1 MQTRID
7 PTKKTVRFQFD
18 SLGEF
23 GGWIANT
30 PKVWPS
36 AFNQADSDIAP
47 SNDWDLGAGYAR
59 AVDMARNGWIEGAQR
74 VQDAL
79 ATFPAMSPQPDTR
92 TDVYGYR
99 PHVPRFCAGAPD
111 SMIRH
116 ADKAETGAGRVLTLV
131 VGLDANGVTRA
142 DHMANFGVAVAQ
154 YVNQLETDGTRVELI
169 GVLVGEFDAHWRA
182 VQAVTIKNADQ
193 PLDLAVVAFAIGH
206 PAMLRRIGF
215 AAIERMPHVK
225 PSYGYGRAVDAKLS
239 DLINCPP
246 GAVVLNGMKDAGTH
260 APTAAKGLAYV
271 AKQIETALKAQE
283 L

>member
-7 PTKKTVRFQFD
+7 PTKKTALYQFD

-30 PKVWPS
+30 PRVWPEQYG
-36 AFNQADSDIAP
+36 QARGVSP
-47 SNDWDLGAGYAR
+47 SKSWDLEAGYDA
-59 AVDMARNGWIEGAQR
+59 AVNMARNGWIEGATR
-74 VQDAL
+74 AQDAL

-92 TDVYGYR
+92 TDVYGFR

-116 ADKAETGAGRVLTLV
+116 ADVAEAGAGRVLTLI
-131 VGLDANGVTRA
+131 VGLDASAMTSAV
-142 DHMANFGVAVAQ
+142 HMANFGVAVAQ

-169 GVLVGEFDAHWRA
+169 GALVGEMHSKWRI
-182 VQAVTIKNADQ
+182 VQTFTVKHADQ

-215 AAIERMPHVK
+215 AAIERMPC
-225 PSYGYGRAVDAKLS
+225 PPEGGYGRAVDARLS

-246 GAVVLNGMKDAGTH
+246 GAIILNGMKDAGKN
-260 APTAAKGLAYV
+260 APTAAKGLEYV
-271 AKQIETALKAQE
+271 SRIIEDALKAQE